1 MMFQDSG
8 NQDELSHYEL
18 WYSSKCRQEPD
29 LHFPCDDHGVVDLDS
44 LSEKDKADY
53 LFARALV
60 GRDYAPPTVVD
71 LDKLH

>member
-1 MMFQDSG
+1 MMFQDTAS
-8 NQDELSHYEL
+8 QDDGSHFELLYA
-18 WYSSKCRQEPD
+18 SKCRQEPD
-29 LHFPCDDHGVVDLDS
+29 LHFPCDDHGVVNLGR

-60 GRDYAPPTVVD
+60 GRDYAPPTLVN